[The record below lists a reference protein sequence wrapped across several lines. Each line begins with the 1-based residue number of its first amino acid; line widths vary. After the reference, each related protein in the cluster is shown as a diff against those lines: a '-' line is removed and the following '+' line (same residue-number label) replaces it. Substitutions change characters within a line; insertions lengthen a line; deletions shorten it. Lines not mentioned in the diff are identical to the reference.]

1 MLDKAEGRLK
11 TIRAAFFIL
20 RTGANL
26 DSEITNLKSMFY
38 ELPNGVALSCVYNY
52 IIYPLRQIAYAVRSL

>member
-1 MLDKAEGRLK
+1 VLDNAEGRLK

-26 DSEITNLKSMFY
+26 DSEITNLKITN
-38 ELPNGVALSCVYNY
+38 LKINVL
-52 IIYPLRQIAYAVRSL
+52 

>member
-1 MLDKAEGRLK
+1 MLDNTEGRLK

-26 DSEITNLKSMFY
+26 DSEITDLKSMFY
-38 ELPNGVALSCVYNY
+38 KLSNGVALSCVYNY
-52 IIYPLRQIAYAVRSL
+52 IINPLRQIAYAVRSL